1 LFLLLC
7 ARGAIWCGGGRKGAR
22 KSEGGVSERERK
34 KGIVGGGED
43 GRWRLGVEEMERE

>member
-1 LFLLLC
+1 V
-7 ARGAIWCGGGRKGAR
+7 GAR
-22 KSEGGVSERERK
+22 ARAREREK